1 MCYTS
6 VIIFPFLTFN
16 SGMECFAYPMTRRYA
31 SRLASTFSNTLCRRR
46 TWSRSFVVIQN
57 RSRTKRKPECWS
69 ELENTEQLTRISS
82 LMLFVFLG
90 KGAHLTDFTEKF
102 GNLWRDKWKLDVAS
116 YADPAGW
123 EIEIRCAT
131 WYPIDGNLPC
141 TTSYVIL
148 LPSIMATKVS
158 SRVET
163 SSFITDTQM

>member
-116 YADPAGW
+116 YVYIFTVATPA
-123 EIEIRCAT
+123 
-131 WYPIDGNLPC
+131 C
-141 TTSYVIL
+141 TAWGEHGEQEVKICNGHLAEQNTH
-148 LPSIMATKVS
+148 
-158 SRVET
+158 
-163 SSFITDTQM
+163 